1 MSVKMPTSTKQPK
14 QNKQEITLKLDDKSC
29 EKLYKIIY
37 DAVKK
42 ANNDS
47 WWQDNSY
54 ITQAVKNAL
63 EEAHLE
69 YPVAEWVQMGKAN
82 YFIWCLKFLFK
93 GLWLLILIPI
103 AIIIL
108 LCIIDYINHS

>member
-1 MSVKMPTSTKQPK
+1 MLVKMPTSTKQPK

>member
-1 MSVKMPTSTKQPK
+1 MLDKMPTSTKQP
-14 QNKQEITLKLDDKSC
+14 KQEITLKLDDKSC

-37 DAVKK
+37 DAVKN

-54 ITQAVKNAL
+54 ITQAVKIAL

-82 YFIWCLKFLFK
+82 YLIWCLKFLFK
-93 GLWLLILIPI
+93 GLWLLIIIPI

-108 LCIIDYINHS
+108 LYIINL

>member
-1 MSVKMPTSTKQPK
+1 MIS
-14 QNKQEITLKLDDKSC
+14 
-29 EKLYKIIY
+29 
-37 DAVKK
+37 K

>member
-1 MSVKMPTSTKQPK
+1 MLVKMPTSTKQPK
-14 QNKQEITLKLDDKSC
+14 QEITLKLDEKSC

-82 YFIWCLKFLFK
+82 YFAAKLMLFFKILWWIIWVIVAIVII
-93 GLWLLILIPI
+93 LILY
-103 AIIIL
+103 L
-108 LCIIDYINHS
+108 N